1 MRKFITAL
9 LFVSM
14 IAFFTGCEKSD
25 EQKVEDAKEDAT
37 EKVNEAKKDAKDA
50 LDKVTK

>member
-14 IAFFTGCEKSD
+14 VAFFTGCEKSD
-25 EQKVEDAKEDAT
+25 GEKVDDAKKEA
-37 EKVNEAKKDAKDA
+37 EGKVDDAKKDAKDA